1 MKPVLFAVLFVA
13 SAAATIA
20 WTQPGAAAG
29 NQSVIPAIPAINAIA
44 AVLDDFH
51 DAASK
56 GDGKR
61 YFSHFAPDAVFLGTD
76 ASERWTLP
84 EFRAYALTR
93 FEQGTS
99 WTYHPRDRHVFIG
112 AGGRTAWF
120 DEVAVNATYGE
131 CRGTGVLVYLDGAW
145 RIAQYNLT
153 IPIPNEIAL
162 EVVGMIRGLE

>member
-1 MKPVLFAVLFVA
+1 MKPVLFAALSIA
-13 SAAATIA
+13 LAAATIA
-20 WTQPGAAAG
+20 WVQSGDQPVM
-29 NQSVIPAIPAINAIA
+29 QAIPAIA

-51 DAASK
+51 DAASM

-76 ASERWTLP
+76 ATERWTLP

-99 WTYHPRDRHVFIG
+99 WTYHPRDRHVSIG
-112 AGGRTAWF
+112 AGGHTAWF
-120 DEVAVNATYGE
+120 DEVAVNAKYGE
-131 CRGTGVLVYLDGAW
+131 CRGTGVLVHLDGAW